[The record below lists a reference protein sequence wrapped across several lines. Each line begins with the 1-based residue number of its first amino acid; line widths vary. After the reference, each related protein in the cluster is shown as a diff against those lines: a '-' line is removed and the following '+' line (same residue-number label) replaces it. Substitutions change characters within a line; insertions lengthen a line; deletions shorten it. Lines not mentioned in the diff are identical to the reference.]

1 MVYITY
7 LKVKQKKAKFSP
19 KFVIFYQNLIV
30 TCSLKFVIIFIII
43 CQSVQSLSHVWL
55 FVTLRTV
62 ACLASLSMT
71 NSQSLLKVMSIEL
84 VMPSNH
90 LILCCPFSFCL
101 QSFPASGSFPTSWPF
116 TSGGQSIGASA
127 SASVLPM
134 NIQGQN
140 VVHWRREWQI
150 TSVFLPWELHKQ

>member
-55 FVTLRTV
+55 FVTLWTV

-90 LILCCPFSFCL
+90 LILSSPSLLSSIFPSIRVFSNKSVLHIRWPKYWSFSFRFSPSNQYSDL
-101 QSFPASGSFPTSWPF
+101 LSFRTD
-116 TSGGQSIGASA
+116 
-127 SASVLPM
+127 
-134 NIQGQN
+134 
-140 VVHWRREWQI
+140 
-150 TSVFLPWELHKQ
+150 FL